1 MMEEWEQSNLY
12 PQNSKTSFTIKVTAV
27 TVNQSGPAV
36 HTNTILSFALK
47 KNRT

>member
-1 MMEEWEQSNLY
+1 
-12 PQNSKTSFTIKVTAV
+12 V

-47 KNRT
+47 KNRTWMDLDMTGEEEEEEGSFSLL